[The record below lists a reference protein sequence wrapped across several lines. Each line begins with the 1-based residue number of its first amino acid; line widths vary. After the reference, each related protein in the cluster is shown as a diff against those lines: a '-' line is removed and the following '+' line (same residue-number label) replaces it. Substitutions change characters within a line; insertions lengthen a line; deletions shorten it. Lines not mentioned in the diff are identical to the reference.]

1 MIIKKHFLIKKD
13 YEKIRDT
20 MGSSDF
26 PWYYNDAVVL
36 PNDQQVQFTHTF
48 YRDHVVN
55 SNFFEM
61 LSPIFDKI
69 KPLSILRV
77 KANLLLKTPQIIEH
91 GMHTD
96 YRKPKSLTTAILYF
110 DDSNGY
116 TKFEKD
122 NKIVKS
128 EQNKY
133 LEFNASL
140 KHTGSSCT
148 DKLRRIVLN
157 INYLKE

>member
-1 MIIKKHFLIKKD
+1 
-13 YEKIRDT
+13 
-20 MGSSDF
+20 
-26 PWYYNDAVVL
+26 
-36 PNDQQVQFTHTF
+36 
-48 YRDHVVN
+48 
-55 SNFFEM
+55 
-61 LSPIFDKI
+61 
-69 KPLSILRV
+69 
-77 KANLLLKTPQIIEH
+77 
-91 GMHTD
+91 MHTD
-96 YRKPKSLTTAILYF
+96 YRKPKALTTAILYF